1 MFRLLLGSMTRV
13 RSACAKLSG
22 QGSIEWTLIVALV
35 GLLLVAGLVSLQSI
49 MEVKITDL
57 GNFLRNI

>member
-13 RSACAKLSG
+13 RNAYARLSG

-35 GLLLVAGLVSLQSI
+35 GLLLVAGLVSLQGV